1 MEDPDKK
8 PERINVTKC
17 ERCGDS
23 PTSIDPY
30 TRQCYSCDDEHGDQL
45 DIFDEKKSSW
55 NDIMKIGAGYLN
67 DDWAVTDVNMTGSST
82 IRYVVVENSAGQSI
96 YAEDIDIDLDPN
108 VQSSWNHWGE
118 GSGAGSEEL
127 FEVDL
132 NEAKADFAIGKAIY
146 TSPDTNEEIEYIYP
160 QIPEELT
167 AAVAKA
173 VFDNDEVITELHR
186 RAIDS
191 YNDGYGESQY
201 DDYDD

>member
-8 PERINVTKC
+8 PERINVTAC

-30 TRQCYSCDDEHGDQL
+30 TRQCYSCDDKHGDQL

-82 IRYVVVENSAGQSI
+82 IQYVVVENSAGQSI
-96 YAEDIDIDLDPN
+96 YAENIDIDLDPN

-118 GSGAGSEEL
+118 GSGAGGEET

-132 NEAKADFAIGKAIY
+132 NEGKAALYIGKATY
-146 TSPDTNEEIEYIYP
+146 TSPDTEEIEYTYP
-160 QIPEELT
+160 EIPQELT
-167 AAVAKA
+167 SAVTKA
-173 VFDNDEVITELHR
+173 VFDNDEITSDLQQ
-186 RAIDS
+186 RALDN
-191 YNDGYGESQY
+191 YKDGYGESPY